1 MLDLVQVSDFTQLK
15 VLTLLHSGDN
25 TMNPASGNWP
35 YAPPS
40 GELQYPY
47 NVIALL
53 REERDDLI
61 KLRKEEKN
69 KIKICER
76 EEARWKQNRMQYRNS
91 LKNINIDI
99 IESNE
104 KIKAELDK
112 IDDLTE
118 EDV

>member
-1 MLDLVQVSDFTQLK
+1 MSTNVLSFKYVKYVTDVNTNNEITLDS
-15 VLTLLHSGDN
+15 SGVVH
-25 TMNPASGNWP
+25 P
-35 YAPPS
+35 YYGS
-40 GELQYPY
+40 
-47 NVIALL
+47 NIL

-76 EEARWKQNRMQYRNS
+76 EEARWRQNRMQYRNI